1 MRYSP
6 GQWVHLINNLP
17 LWFFVSRAKTVLD
30 VGCGVNSPVNYFIRR
45 DQQIDGLDIAA
56 TALKQ
61 QREIRYRRVIC
72 RDIRDLNSEESYD
85 VITALDFI
93 EHVPKDEGIHIL
105 AKMEGMAHRVVIV
118 TPNGFI
124 PQPPDPDNPFQE
136 HISGWK
142 TEDFLARGYKV
153 YGMFG
158 PKWLRTGTAVLR
170 FRPKFLWGIFVWLL
184 TPLFF
189 WLPRYSFSLLA
200 IYDKPSS

>member
-1 MRYSP
+1 MRYSL

-17 LWFFVSRAKTVLD
+17 LWFFVWRAKTVLD
-30 VGCGVNSPVNYFIRR
+30 VGCGINSPVNYFITRGH
-45 DQQIDGLDIAA
+45 QLDGLDISE

-61 QREIRYRRVIC
+61 RHYTKYRKVIC
-72 RDIRDLNSEESYD
+72 QDIRDWQSEETYD

-105 AKMEGMAHRVVIV
+105 AKMEHMARRVIIV

-124 PQPPDPDNPFQE
+124 PQPPGPDNPFQE
-136 HISGWK
+136 HLSGWK
-142 TEDFLARGYKV
+142 VKDFEARGYKV

-158 PKWLRTGTAVLR
+158 PKWLRIGTARLR
-170 FRPKFLWGIFVWLL
+170 YQPKFLWGIIVWLL
-184 TPLFF
+184 TPIFF

-200 IYDKPSS
+200 VYDRPS